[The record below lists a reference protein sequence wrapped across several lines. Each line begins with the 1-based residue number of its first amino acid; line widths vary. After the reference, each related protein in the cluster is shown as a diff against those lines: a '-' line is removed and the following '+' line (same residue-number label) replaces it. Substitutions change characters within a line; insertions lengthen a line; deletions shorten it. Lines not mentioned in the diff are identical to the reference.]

1 MFKIF
6 CPYFQDDIAGQTCYK
21 DIMFFCLDTIESQT
35 VALTCP
41 KQDLPKDVSIAKCCP
56 KGEMIKLSSLGNSE
70 GCAPFEKSWKIPI
83 NGHLYNSNQLINQS
97 KLVFDKRWHEY
108 VTHKNT
114 SICSIKKHNVT
125 GTTTS

>member
-1 MFKIF
+1 
-6 CPYFQDDIAGQTCYK
+6 
-21 DIMFFCLDTIESQT
+21 MFFCLDTMESQT

-56 KGEMIKLSSLGNSE
+56 KGEMIKLSSLGDSE

-83 NGHLYNSNQLINQS
+83 NGHLYNSNQLIDQS
-97 KLVFDKRWHEY
+97 KLVFDKKWHEY

-114 SICSIKKHNVT
+114 SVCSIKKHNVT
-125 GTTTS
+125 GTTTSFTI